1 MAELE
6 LLDWKAVDLER
17 KFIEIRAGQ
26 AKTASRRVIPISD
39 NLAAWLMPLERKG
52 KIVCTKELQT
62 HVSAL
67 ARALTIE
74 WPSNVLRNSFIS
86 RRIAIVQSAD
96 QVMIKGLSLC
106 HNKSSIAAVTL
117 ARNG

>member
-39 NLAAWLMPLERKG
+39 NLAAWLMPLDLLG
-52 KIVCTKELQT
+52 NC
-62 HVSAL
+62 
-67 ARALTIE
+67 
-74 WPSNVLRNSFIS
+74 F
-86 RRIAIVQSAD
+86 
-96 QVMIKGLSLC
+96 
-106 HNKSSIAAVTL
+106 
-117 ARNG
+117 

>member
-52 KIVCTKELQT
+52 KIVCTGT
-62 HVSAL
+62 ANPCV
-67 ARALTIE
+67 RAGPRPHDGMAE
-74 WPSNVLRNSFIS
+74 QRASEFIH
-86 RRIAIVQSAD
+86 QSPHRHRPECRSGHD
-96 QVMIKGLSLC
+96 
-106 HNKSSIAAVTL
+106 
-117 ARNG
+117 